1 MSKLCQTFQSLYKPS
16 QASML
21 FHTIYLPLSE
31 WVLWSFWLWSNLWK
45 HLLFLN
51 LLVQIIFF
59 DKNHW
64 FQLLSTKNDW
74 IISLFLISI
83 TLYRISLHSIISSF
97 CWQKN
102 NLDFRWKFY
111 CCSLTQS
118 PKARKFCFSVCS
130 LSFFRFFRFRFLAY
144 WGRYCKFARFHSLTI
159 GNCTNQVTLSN
170 KHMKSL
176 SGVRQLGSL

>member
-1 MSKLCQTFQSLYKPS
+1 MSKLCQTFQSPYKPS

-83 TLYRISLHSIISSF
+83 TLYISLYSIISSSF

-102 NLDFRWKFY
+102 NLWLSMKILLLL
-111 CCSLTQS
+111 LTQS

-130 LSFFRFFRFRFLAY
+130 LSFFHFFRFRFLAY
-144 WGRYCKFARFHSLTI
+144 
-159 GNCTNQVTLSN
+159 
-170 KHMKSL
+170 
-176 SGVRQLGSL
+176 

>member
-1 MSKLCQTFQSLYKPS
+1 MSKLCQTFQSPYKPS

-111 CCSLTQS
+111 CCSS
-118 PKARKFCFSVCS
+118 PSHLKRENSVSRFALCLSFVFSV
-130 LSFFRFFRFRFLAY
+130 
-144 WGRYCKFARFHSLTI
+144 FASWPIEAANANLQGFTHLPLEIVLT
-159 GNCTNQVTLSN
+159 
-170 KHMKSL
+170 KSP
-176 SGVRQLGSL
+176 